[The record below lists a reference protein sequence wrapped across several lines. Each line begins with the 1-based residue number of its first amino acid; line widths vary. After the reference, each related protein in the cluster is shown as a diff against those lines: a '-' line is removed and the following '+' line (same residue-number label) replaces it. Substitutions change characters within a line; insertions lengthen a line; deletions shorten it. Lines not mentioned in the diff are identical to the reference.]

1 MSEMF
6 DWYVGI
12 DWASEVHQ
20 VCLVDDRGVVRGER
34 AVRHSGEELAALAAW
49 LIATTGAAP
58 ERIAV
63 GIELPHG
70 PVVESLME
78 RGFAVHAINPKQLDR
93 FRDRF
98 SVSGAKDDRRDARVL
113 GDSLRTDTRC
123 FRRLKPDEPR
133 LIELREWLRMAEEC
147 KHERIRLTNR
157 MREQLWRYYPQIL
170 ELSDDLSAAWFLD
183 LWALAPTPAKALR
196 VREST
201 IAKLLRK
208 HRVRRFDAAEVMRRL
223 RRPALTVAPGTVE
236 AASVHVGALRDRLRL
251 VNRQITAAERR
262 VDQIL
267 TELAA
272 LPEEPRQE
280 LHRANASG
288 LQPASARR
296 SLSLEPCRGPRRR
309 HLQGALSGPAQSRP
323 QSWPGAAHGRRPA
336 AGNRLRHAAR
346 PQPVRSATR
355 RADTPSRLNQ
365 ACAIGRRVIP
375 PLTSDGGG
383 ASGGTARVKPV
394 PPSAVARRARLDA
407 CRAVEN
413 HNHRM

>member
-49 LIATTGAAP
+49 LIETTGAAP

-133 LIELREWLRMAEEC
+133 LIELRERLRMTEEC

-201 IAKLLRK
+201 IAKLLKK

-236 AASVHVGALRDRLRL
+236 AASAHVGALRDRLRL

-272 LPEEPRQE
+272 PPEEPEAAPGQPPTAERRDDPALLAGGREDRLRHSAGRGRRASEGGRPSGPAGAGRRGAGDPAQRQE
-280 LHRANASG
+280 LHRADASG

-296 SLSLEPCRGPRRR
+296 SLSLEPRRGPMRR
-309 HLQGALSGPAQSRP
+309 HLQGALPGPAQGRP
-323 QSWPGAAHGRRPA
+323 
-336 AGNRLRHAAR
+336 
-346 PQPVRSATR
+346 
-355 RADTPSRLNQ
+355 
-365 ACAIGRRVIP
+365 
-375 PLTSDGGG
+375 
-383 ASGGTARVKPV
+383 
-394 PPSAVARRARLDA
+394 
-407 CRAVEN
+407 
-413 HNHRM
+413 

>member
-1 MSEMF
+1 MS
-6 DWYVGI
+6 
-12 DWASEVHQ
+12 ASTGRARFIRSAWSMIVAR
-20 VCLVDDRGVVRGER
+20 CAGSVRR
-34 AVRHSGEELAALAAW
+34 ATGGEELAALAAW
-49 LIATTGAAP
+49 LIETTGAAP

-70 PVVESLME
+70 PVVESLTE
-78 RGFAVHAINPKQLDR
+78 RGFAVHALNPKQLDR

-201 IAKLLRK
+201 IAKLLKK

-223 RRPALTVAPGTVE
+223 RRPALSPGTVE
-236 AASVHVGALRDRLRL
+236 AASVHVGALRNRLRL

-272 LPEEPRQE
+272 
-280 LHRANASG
+280 
-288 LQPASARR
+288 
-296 SLSLEPCRGPRRR
+296 
-309 HLQGALSGPAQSRP
+309 
-323 QSWPGAAHGRRPA
+323 
-336 AGNRLRHAAR
+336 
-346 PQPVRSATR
+346 
-355 RADTPSRLNQ
+355 
-365 ACAIGRRVIP
+365 
-375 PLTSDGGG
+375 
-383 ASGGTARVKPV
+383 
-394 PPSAVARRARLDA
+394 
-407 CRAVEN
+407 
-413 HNHRM
+413 